1 LPGTAIDLSVSL
13 NGQETSEDMVGGKL
27 SILVGPE
34 PKVLEVIPRYAY
46 VGDFNIVLRIKAEN
60 ILDTDDLSCRVGPL
74 KL

>member
-1 LPGTAIDLSVSL
+1 
-13 NGQETSEDMVGGKL
+13 MKGGSL

-46 VGDFNIVLRIKAEN
+46 VGDFNIVLRIRAEN
-60 ILDTDDLSCRVGPL
+60 VLPTEDLSCRTGPL